1 MYYYLISAVHA
12 VNNIALKRIKISRFD
27 NVNDPFEL
35 LCFDLNNRS
44 NRKYIRNFKNKMN
57 KTHSLIC
64 FSDNYQ
70 NPVQWSH
77 YADSHKGIALGFEII
92 PDILTKVDYV
102 SKLEK
107 LDDKPIPMS
116 NEELRSILIKTKFQ
130 DWKYEKESRL
140 IVKLKE
146 NIEEGGLFFKKFG
159 VDIKLKE
166 VILGANCPIKLSAI
180 NELLELTNP
189 NEKIKTIKA
198 RIAFSNYKV
207 VTDKSKTNPTN
218 KK

>member
-1 MYYYLISAVHA
+1 MYYYLTSAVHA

-44 NRKYIRNFKNKMN
+44 NRKCIRDFKNKMN
-57 KTHSLIC
+57 KTHGLIC

>member
-1 MYYYLISAVHA
+1 
-12 VNNIALKRIKISRFD
+12 
-27 NVNDPFEL
+27 
-35 LCFDLNNRS
+35 
-44 NRKYIRNFKNKMN
+44 MN
-57 KTHSLIC
+57 KTHGLIC

-116 NEELRSILIKTKFQ
+116 NEELCSILIKTKFQ